1 MKQFLVIFET
11 RKNGAIGI
19 FENRAEHVTMRQSS
33 FSENEVIREAMQQ
46 LHAKGFETRFAVEV
60 RDYAA
65 EMEE

>member
-1 MKQFLVIFET
+1 MKQFSVIFET

-19 FENRAEHVTMRQSS
+19 FDRRAEHVTMYQSS

-60 RDYAA
+60 CEIR
-65 EMEE
+65 